1 MEYTSCGTVEP
12 FSDTLTMLRRATSV
26 PLVMQEITSRALGTQ
41 THFAFLVA
49 HHNEGTKTKSTASFH
64 HFAGAVDVDHLLRD
78 AIVFLLLPRTAL
90 IAATW
95 ATTTTIATT
104 ATTIATALLTLL
116 TRGLLG

>member
-1 MEYTSCGTVEP
+1 M
-12 FSDTLTMLRRATSV
+12 
-26 PLVMQEITSRALGTQ
+26 
-41 THFAFLVA
+41 
-49 HHNEGTKTKSTASFH
+49 
-64 HFAGAVDVDHLLRD
+64 DHLLRD

-104 ATTIATALLTLL
+104 ATTIATALLTIL